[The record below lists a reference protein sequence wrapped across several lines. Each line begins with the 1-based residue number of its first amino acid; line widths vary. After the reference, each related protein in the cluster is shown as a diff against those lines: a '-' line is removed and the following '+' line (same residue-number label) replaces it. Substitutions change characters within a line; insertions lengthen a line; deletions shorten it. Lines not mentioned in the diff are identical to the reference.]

1 MGKSFGKQNSSF
13 SQTVYRGSFDMSI
26 AVTAQP
32 VRTQRVDGDK
42 QKILL
47 FILRVRL

>member
-13 SQTVYRGSFDMSI
+13 SQTVYMGSFDMGI
-26 AVTAQP
+26 TVTAQP

-42 QKILL
+42 QEILFAAL
-47 FILRVRL
+47 GI